1 MFNTYTSLTL
11 IIFFLTVL
19 FIIWKPFGLNETI
32 PTTIG
37 AVLLIILGI
46 VPFSD
51 VSNILT
57 IVSGPSFTILSTIV
71 MSLVLESVGLFKWVA
86 VNILRRADG
95 SGHKLFLYVI
105 LLCYFT
111 TLFFNNDGSIL
122 ITTPII
128 ITIVKQLKLKPY
140 QQIPYLLSGALVATA
155 SSAPIAV
162 SNIANLI
169 ALKIVGLDL
178 NTYVAML
185 FIPSMI
191 GITIMAGLLYV
202 YYRHHIPYNILKITT
217 GDYLFNQKKH
227 PLDSNSTPK
236 LLDEKMFKWAISL
249 VILIRCGYFVLTPL
263 GVPIEWIAIVG
274 AVVLLGFRWARYK
287 TGIKDVII
295 RTPWHI
301 LLFAFSMY
309 VIVFGLQ
316 QAGLTT
322 YLIHWLTPIV
332 HSNQLNAIFIMG
344 LLLSILSN
352 LVNNLPSVMIGT
364 LALTHLHL
372 SQHAIQIAYL
382 ANIVG
387 SDIGSLL
394 TPMGTLASLIWMYI
408 LKSHHI
414 NFSWGQYIKV
424 TILIIPVS
432 LFITL
437 ISFYLWIQCFFA

>member
-46 VPFSD
+46 VPFTD
-51 VSNILT
+51 VSNILKL
-57 IVSGPSFTILSTIV
+57 VSGPSFTILSTIV

-86 VNILRRADG
+86 INILRRANG

-128 ITIVKQLKLKPY
+128 ISIVKHLKLKPH

-191 GITIMAGLLYV
+191 GITTMAGLLYV
-202 YYRHHIPYNILKITT
+202 YYRNQLPKKIALITSDSPIF
-217 GDYLFNQKKH
+217 GQKRH
-227 PLDSNSTPK
+227 PLDSKQPSQ
-236 LLDEKMFKWAISL
+236 LLDEKLFKWAVSL
-249 VILIRCGYFVLTPL
+249 VVLIRCGYFILTPI
-263 GVPIEWIAIVG
+263 GVPIEWISIVG
-274 AVVLLGFRWARYK
+274 AVLLLLLRWIRQK
-287 TGIKDVII
+287 IGIKDVIK

-316 QAGLTT
+316 QAGLTEF
-322 YLIHWLTPIV
+322 LIHWLAPMV
-332 HSNQLNAIFIMG
+332 KSNLLNAIFIMG
-344 LLLSILSN
+344 LLLSVLSN

-364 LALTHLHL
+364 LALTHMNL
-372 SQHAIQIAYL
+372 SQHSIQIAYL

-394 TPMGTLASLIWMYI
+394 TPIGTLASLIWMYI
-408 LKSHHI
+408 LKSNHI
-414 NFSWGQYIKV
+414 KFTWGQYIKV
-424 TILIIPVS
+424 TLFIIPIS
-432 LFITL
+432 LFMTL
-437 ISFYLWIQCFFA
+437 ITFYFWIQWLFI